1 MQHYAVWGNP
11 IAQSK
16 SPLIHRLFAKQTQQT
31 MEYVAKLGDLEDF
44 EQQLQAFFAEGA
56 QGCNITAPFKERA
69 YALAEEHSERAKLAE
84 ACNTLKKLANGKLYA
99 DNTDG
104 IGLVTDLQRL
114 GWIQPQQRILILGAG
129 GATKGVLL
137 PLLEA
142 QQQIVLANRTLEKA
156 QQLADKF
163 KPYGKIEAVAMD
175 AIPVQTYDLVIN
187 ATSAGL
193 SGHTAVVDG
202 SILSL
207 ARACYDMQ
215 YAKGS
220 DTPFI
225 AHCKSLGLNNVSDG
239 FGMLVA
245 QAAHSFH
252 LWRGVMPDFVEVYEQ
267 LNKVID
273 NGK

>member
-31 MEYVAKLGDLEDF
+31 MEYVAKLGDLDHF
-44 EQQLQAFFAEGA
+44 EQQLQAFFAAGA

-84 ACNTLKKLANGKLYA
+84 ACNTLKKLSNGKLYA

-163 KPYGKIEAVAMD
+163 KPYGTIEAVAMD
-175 AIPVQTYDLVIN
+175 TIPAQTYDLVIN

-193 SGHTAVVDG
+193 SGYTASVDTE
-202 SILSL
+202 ILRL
-207 ARACYDMQ
+207 GAAFYDMQ
-215 YAKGS
+215 YDKGS

-225 AHCKSLGLNNVSDG
+225 ALCKSLGLTNVSDG

-252 LWRGVMPDFVEVYEQ
+252 LWRDVMPDFVEVYEQ